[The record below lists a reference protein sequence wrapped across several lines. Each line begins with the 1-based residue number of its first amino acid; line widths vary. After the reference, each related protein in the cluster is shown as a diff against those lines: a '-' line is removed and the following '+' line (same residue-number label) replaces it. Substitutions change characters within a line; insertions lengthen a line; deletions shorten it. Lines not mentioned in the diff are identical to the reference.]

1 MTITSRQRR
10 LPSFLQNVSTS
21 SPPPPCSVLPD
32 IEFICRKNVKERLK
46 NCFLGTRRAMVYLNE
61 RINHLSNKYG
71 LNSQYFNP
79 ETIQFLNLDL
89 EFWTYFHKS
98 ETAPLIP
105 EPWFQTNLRSWFII
119 LYWCIDTIYLKYTHN
134 LQLLCTVWGVQKFFL
149 FYLFVKLDFCFKMC
163 LMKLI
168 NMLLFIGKIQ

>member
-1 MTITSRQRR
+1 MGFCRWKQNPRKECFLIRELTSMTITSRQRR

-79 ETIQFLNLDL
+79 EISQPGSWILNLLSQKWNCSLDS
-89 EFWTYFHKS
+89 WAMVPNKPS
-98 ETAPLIP
+98 ELVYYSLLMHWHNIP
-105 EPWFQTNLRSWFII
+105 QIYPQPSTTVYCVGGPKI
-119 LYWCIDTIYLKYTHN
+119 LP
-134 LQLLCTVWGVQKFFL
+134 FL
-149 FYLFVKLDFCFKMC
+149 SFR
-163 LMKLI
+163 
-168 NMLLFIGKIQ
+168 